1 MFHSHAFSAMR
12 NFIRL
17 AALLALLAVL
27 MSPAAAPVNAAD
39 GINRYV
45 SPGGSNTTNCSS
57 AAAPC
62 LTITYALSQ
71 SDPGDTLLLD
81 VGVYQENLVIDKN
94 IRIVQDPSKTCT
106 QSGALNY
113 VPCATIDGGGSG
125 RVIDITNYSAVVSL
139 EKIAIRNGVC
149 N

>member
-27 MSPAAAPVNAAD
+27 MSPAAAPINAAD

-45 SPGGSNTTNCSS
+45 SPGGSNTTDCSS

-62 LTITYALSQ
+62 LTITYALNQ

-81 VGVYQENLVIDKN
+81 VGVYAENLVIDKN
-94 IRIVQDPSKTCT
+94 IRIVQDPPKPARRA
-106 QSGALNY
+106 GL
-113 VPCATIDGGGSG
+113 
-125 RVIDITNYSAVVSL
+125 
-139 EKIAIRNGVC
+139 
-149 N
+149 